1 MTDWNP
7 EDYGRFAD
15 VRLQPALDLLA
26 RVGTLP
32 AGTVVDLGCGS
43 AVMASALK
51 RRFPT
56 HDLVGVDRSPAMLAK
71 AEGKGFDHLQLA
83 DIATWQAREPALIF
97 SNAAL
102 QWVGNHVEL
111 MPGLAGM
118 LAEGGTLAV
127 QMPFQHGAP
136 SHRGWSQA
144 ERAAFGEAR
153 TGSSLNVLAPER
165 YFDLLS
171 PFGDVN
177 VWMVEYTQ
185 HLAASDTGH
194 PVRMFTQSTF
204 GKPYLDPLAHE
215 DKARLIA
222 TYEAA
227 MAEAYPLRAD
237 GSVLFPFRR
246 LFFTLRR

>member
-1 MTDWNP
+1 MTDWSP
-7 EDYGRFAD
+7 EDYGRFED

-43 AVMASALK
+43 GVMASALK
-51 RRFPT
+51 RRFPA
-56 HDLVGVDRSPAMLAK
+56 HDLVGVDRSPAMLAR

-83 DIATWQAREPALIF
+83 DIATWQAKEPALIF

-111 MPGLAGM
+111 MPGLVGM
-118 LAEGGTLAV
+118 LAKGGTLAV

-136 SHRGWSQA
+136 SHWGWSHA
-144 ERAAFGEAR
+144 ERSAFGAER
-153 TGSSLNVLAPER
+153 TESSLNVLTPER

-171 PFGDVN
+171 PLGDVN

-185 HLAASDTGH
+185 HLAASDMGH

-204 GKPYLDPLAHE
+204 GKPYLDPLARE

-222 TYEAA
+222 AYEAA
-227 MAEAYPLRAD
+227 MAESYPLRAD
-237 GSVLFPFRR
+237 GSVLLPFRR

>member
-7 EDYGRFAD
+7 EDYGQFAD

-26 RVGTLP
+26 RVGSLP
-32 AGTVVDLGCGS
+32 AGSVVDLGCGS
-43 AVMASALK
+43 GVMASALK
-51 RRFPT
+51 HRFQA
-56 HDLVGVDRSPAMLAK
+56 HDLVGVDSSPAMLAK
-71 AEGKGFDHLQLA
+71 AEDKAFDQLQLA
-83 DIATWQAREPALIF
+83 DIENWQAKEPALIF

-102 QWVGNHVEL
+102 QWVSNHSEL
-111 MPGLAGM
+111 MPRLAGM
-118 LAEGGTLAV
+118 LAKGGTLAV

-144 ERAAFGEAR
+144 EQSAFGAER
-153 TGSSLNVLAPER
+153 SESRLNVLAPER

-171 PFGDVN
+171 PLGDFN

-185 HLAASDTGH
+185 HLAATDMGH

-222 TYEAA
+222 AYEAA